1 MDWRGL
7 LGAIVIALLSSA
19 VLTSMLNNMFLL
31 RREEQDRRREARGML
46 QRARSS
52 AAMFLE
58 AVKAKEYD
66 SDVRID
72 ARLSTLR
79 DMMLSLE
86 FTTATA
92 DLELDEA
99 YRALET
105 LQIEARSLVLNS
117 KELHRLSE
125 DGSVWPML
133 PDGDTNPEYDPE
145 VRERYDTHREHQ
157 TLLVSVVSNQ
167 AEKVVNTIAEQQE
180 RLRRRSWTLT
190 LPW

>member
-19 VLTSMLNNMFLL
+19 VLTSILNNIFLS

-92 DLELDEA
+92 DLALDEA
-99 YRALET
+99 YRALEA

-125 DGSVWPML
+125 DGSLWPML
-133 PDGDTNPEYDPE
+133 PDGDDNPDYDPE
-145 VRERYDTHREHQ
+145 VHERYNTHREHQ
-157 TLLVSVVSNQ
+157 TLVVGVVSKQ
-167 AEKVVNTIAEQQE
+167 AEKVVNTIAEQQD
-180 RLRRRSWTLT
+180 RLRRRNWTLR